1 MIQDLLKSEEIHS
14 KIEALMRYARENVI
28 SLDEMIE
35 AQANNKPVGTTPER
49 VLEFGE
55 GYRVVFSLE
64 DQPAG
69 LAKHISVSKD
79 RMKPPL
85 EDLLILLKEFGFQ
98 FDASNI
104 NNKSQVYLESYD
116 VVDKESGKKTH
127 REAINVIELDEEEFD
142 KWFEV

>member
-14 KIEALMRYARENVI
+14 KIEALIIYARENVI

-35 AQANNKPVGTTPER
+35 AQAKNKPVGTTAER
-49 VLEFGE
+49 VLEFGD

-79 RMKPPL
+79 RMKLPL
-85 EDLLILLKEFGFQ
+85 EDLLILIKEFGFQ
-98 FDASNI
+98 FDASNV
-104 NNKSQVYLESYD
+104 NSKSQVYLESYD
-116 VVDKESGKKTH
+116 VVDKVTEEKTH
-127 REAINVIELDEEEFD
+127 REAINVIELDDEEFE
-142 KWFEV
+142 KWFDV